1 MRNTQKHSDLQKVKS
16 QYSLADKKIF
26 SLTYSKKVKIKTAT

>member
-26 SLTYSKKVKIKTAT
+26 SLTHSKKVKIKTAA